1 MSVQII
7 DREIERWKDDMS
19 VFGGINLCDGCFI
32 FLDLL
37 HFSLTAVEFSGD
49 GGSSV
54 VVMMHV
60 GMQMVFHLVFFGR
73 KGF

>member
-37 HFSLTAVEFSGD
+37 HFSLTAVEFSGARL
-49 GGSSV
+49 
-54 VVMMHV
+54 VMV
-60 GMQMVFHLVFFGR
+60 GAVWWL
-73 KGF
+73 